1 MGEKMDKDT
10 YLKWVSL
17 FSGPKA
23 PSLMDEVNE
32 KREDIIEKAK
42 TSVALNDAY
51 GNSLTATGNDDRVKS
66 FTNYGFSNDSLNW
79 PLWLALYNDS
89 WVFRR
94 AIDKPSVD
102 MVRCGIT
109 LSGEEDKAN
118 IYRELKKQ
126 RFQLIQLCQW
136 GALFGGSVA
145 VVMFDNLKDEDYAKP
160 IEIAKIK
167 HAKTITLYVTD
178 RWYGIAPSTT
188 LVDDMNSIDY
198 GKPKSYDITF
208 ADGHLVTVHHDYILR
223 YEHRTAPR
231 LIKNGQLQGWGYAEG
246 AHIINELSRDD
257 QLKSSITS
265 LVNKA
270 LIEVIKMSGMRGVFM
285 GQDEG
290 SQKQLEARL
299 EMVNW
304 ARTYNSLTFL
314 DKEDEYQEHGFSGLN
329 GLADLLEQNMWL
341 ISAALE
347 MQGVLFGDL
356 KQGFSN
362 DTDALERYDETILNR
377 AESYFRPVLE
387 KFLLILYKKYGIQD
401 KIEFDFNSLLVKK
414 HDEEK
419 MEGLKKYQEFL
430 SALLQDGVIDTQE
443 YAKSIQ
449 TFINKNQVD
458 LGLTDEKINALKD
471 KFEEEMESIDLNAD
485 VDEDE
490 EEL

>member
-1 MGEKMDKDT
+1 MEENSNIKS
-10 YLKWVSL
+10 LKL
-17 FSGPKA
+17 LAELLGGPKEI
-23 PSLMDEVNE
+23 SLKDSVMKKSEE
-32 KREDIIEKAK
+32 IIANVKS
-42 TSVALNDAY
+42 SVAINDAY
-51 GNSLTATGNDDRVKS
+51 GNKLTATGTDDKVKS
-66 FTNYGFSNDSLNW
+66 FTNYGFENDSLNW

-94 AIDKPSVD
+94 AIDKPSTD

-109 LSGEEDKAN
+109 ISGEQDKSE
-118 IYRELKKQ
+118 IYRELKKH
-126 RFQLIQLCQW
+126 RFNLIQLCQW

-145 VVMFDNLKDEDYAKP
+145 VVMFNNLQDKDYAKP
-160 IEIAKIK
+160 IDVNKIRQ
-167 HAKTITLYVTD
+167 AKTITLYVTD

-188 LVDDMNSIDY
+188 TVDDMNSIDY
-198 GKPKSYDITF
+198 GKPKSYEITF
-208 ADGHLVTVHHDYILR
+208 ADGHTITVHHDYILR

-387 KFLLILYKKYGIQD
+387 KFLLILYKKYNIQD

-430 SALLQDGVIDTQE
+430 SALLEDGVIDTQD

-458 LGLTDEKINALKD
+458 LGLTDEKIDALKD
-471 KFEEEMESIDLNAD
+471 KFEEEMENIDFEED
-485 VDEDE
+485 VE
-490 EEL
+490 EEEDV